1 MNFQKVAIGVIL
13 GAIVAAI
20 IVATGVAR
28 FDHPAATSDNPP
40 DNPIVSASAQQRG
53 GVLRVFQYDSP
64 ASMSIHEE
72 AFNSA
77 QNPMMAVFNNLVL
90 FRQDV
95 PQNRIDTIE
104 PDLATK
110 WSWNA
115 DMTALTFQLR
125 QGVSWHDGKPFTAAD
140 VKCTWDLILGKS
152 EDKLRTN
159 PRKSWYRNL
168 DSISTTSDT
177 VTFHLRRPQPAF
189 IALLA
194 SGYSPVY
201 PCHVPAP
208 DMRQHPIGTGPFKFV
223 SYKPNE
229 SIKLVRNE
237 QYWKEGR
244 PYLDGIEWTIIPNRS
259 TAILGFIAGK
269 FDLTFPFGL
278 TVPLMKDIQKEA
290 PQAVCELQPA
300 NQSTNLI
307 VNRDASPFDNPET
320 RRAMALAL
328 DRKSF
333 IQILAEGH
341 GDIGGAMQPPPLGVW
356 GMPAEILGTLPGYGP
371 DIGKNREEARNIM
384 KKAGYGADK
393 RLAVKVSVRNTPPFR
408 DPAIILI
415 DQLREVYIDAELD
428 AVESATWFPKVYR
441 KDYKI
446 GLNLTGL
453 GVDDPDAQ
461 FYENYACGSDRN
473 YTGYCNP
480 QMDKLFDQ
488 QSMEQDQEKRR
499 DLVFE
504 IDKKLQED
512 GARPILFH
520 NRFATCW
527 HPQLKGLTIMV
538 NSLFNGWRMED
549 VWLEKKPTSAS
560 AAAEPSRP
568 AAAEK
573 PALVPPSMPSG
584 DSRTGAASPEPP
596 AVSTPAPA
604 SPAETGDNPP
614 KSPKPQSEQQA
625 LEPEKRQIASRQTPP
640 VADKKEQLDPTVR
653 DLITRGWELY
663 YLPYSAV
670 TWQDARRNFE
680 RAFELDSRSTETRIG
695 LASILS
701 TKLADGWSPVLQEDL
716 PRAENILTEVIDK
729 GTVSNRAAAHFTL
742 GVLRQMQNRLPEAQ
756 KEFETAVS
764 LDPDN
769 ARAQLHLGETRL
781 FLGEPEAGIAPLEQA
796 IRLAPDGPNLAIA
809 YWALGT
815 CQLLLGRVD
824 QAIDL
829 LQTARTANPRLWVPY
844 LYLAGAYGLRGDLDK
859 AKRTLAESMR
869 LKPAVKSLAR
879 MRAENRWLADP
890 QYQALQVKT
899 LNVGLRRAGFPDQ

>member
-1 MNFQKVAIGVIL
+1 MNLRRLAIGIIL
-13 GAIVAAI
+13 AAIVVVI
-20 IVATGVAR
+20 IIATGVAR
-28 FDHPAATSDNPP
+28 FDRPATSP
-40 DNPIVSASAQQRG
+40 DEPAESASAQRRG

-77 QNPMMAVFNNLVL
+77 QNPMMAVFNNLIL

-115 DMTALTFQLR
+115 DMTALTFELR

-140 VKCTWDLILGKS
+140 VKCSWDLILGKS

-168 DSISTTSDT
+168 DSVSTTDNT
-177 VTFHLRRPQPAF
+177 VTFHLKRPQPAF

-201 PCHVPAP
+201 PCHVPAQ

-237 QYWKEGR
+237 NYWKEGR

-278 TVPLMKDIQKEA
+278 TVPLMKDVQKQA

-307 VNRDASPFDNPET
+307 VNRDAPPFDNPEI

-341 GDIGGAMQPPPLGVW
+341 GDIGGAMQPPPQGVW
-356 GMPAEILGTLPGYGP
+356 GMPAEILATLPGYGP

-384 KKAGYGADK
+384 KKAGYGPDK
-393 RLAVKVSVRNTPPFR
+393 RLIVKVSVRNTPPFR
-408 DPAIILI
+408 DPAVILI

-428 AVESATWFPKVYR
+428 TVESATWFPKVYR

-480 QMDKLFDQ
+480 QLDKLFDQ
-488 QSMEQDQEKRR
+488 QSMERDQEKRR
-499 DLVFE
+499 GLVFE

-520 NRFATCW
+520 NQFATCW
-527 HPQLKGLTIMV
+527 QPQLKGLTIMV

-549 VWLEKKPTSAS
+549 VWLDKKPTSPSTAEEPPRS
-560 AAAEPSRP
+560 AGADKAALAPS
-568 AAAEK
+568 
-573 PALVPPSMPSG
+573 SMPSG
-584 DSRTGAASPEPP
+584 DSRASATPPEAT

-604 SPAETGDNPP
+604 SPAEKADNPP
-614 KSPKPQSEQQA
+614 KSSEPQTEQQA
-625 LEPEKRQIASRQTPP
+625 VEPEKRRVAARQTAP
-640 VADKKEQLDPTVR
+640 VVDEKEQPDPTVR
-653 DLITRGWELY
+653 DLIKQGWELY
-663 YLPYSAV
+663 YLPYSAMR
-670 TWQDARRNFE
+670 WQDARRDFE
-680 RAFELDSRSTETRIG
+680 RAFELNPQSTEARIG
-695 LASILS
+695 LASVLS

-716 PRAENILTEVIDK
+716 SRAENILAEALDK
-729 GTVSNRAAAHFTL
+729 GTVSDRATARFTL
-742 GVLRQMQNRLPEAQ
+742 GVLRQMQNRLPDAQ
-756 KEFETAVS
+756 KEFEMAVS
-764 LDPDN
+764 LDASN

-781 FLGEPEAGIAPLEQA
+781 FLGEPEAGIAPLEKA

-824 QAIDL
+824 QAIDV
-829 LQTARTANPRLWVPY
+829 LQTARAANPRLWMPY
-844 LYLAGAYGLRGDLDK
+844 LYLAAAYGLKGDLDK
-859 AKRTLAESMR
+859 AKSALAESVR

-879 MRAENRWLADP
+879 MRSENRWLTNP

-899 LNVGLRRAGFPDQ
+899 LNIGLRRAGFPDQ